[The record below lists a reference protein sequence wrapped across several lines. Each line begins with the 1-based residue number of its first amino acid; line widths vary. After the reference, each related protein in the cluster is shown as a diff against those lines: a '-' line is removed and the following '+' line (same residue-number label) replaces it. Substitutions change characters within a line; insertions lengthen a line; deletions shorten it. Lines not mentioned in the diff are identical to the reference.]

1 MNWEW
6 DNTLEEILPGTT
18 CPYSRHDA
26 GDSTGKLGDGAYDVL
41 EIYPYLY
48 IGIYNGVEEIIY
60 FHTSV
65 IYSLLSHYLFFRGFS
80 EYRRSTDGRISFPV
94 MSTCGSDYCIA
105 GDQEYRDADYGAY
118 AGISQACD
126 SILYD
131 LHCGSRFWLIRFRI
145 L

>member
-1 MNWEW
+1 M
-6 DNTLEEILPGTT
+6 
-18 CPYSRHDA
+18 
-26 GDSTGKLGDGAYDVL
+26 GDGAYDVL

-60 FHTSV
+60 FHIGV

-80 EYRRSTDGRISFPV
+80 EYRCGTDSRIPV
-94 MSTCGSDYCIA
+94 SAMSDGCSDYCIA
-105 GDQEYRDADYGAY
+105 GDQEYRDADYGVY

-126 SILYD
+126 SLLYD
-131 LHCGSRFWLIRFRI
+131 LHCGSRLRLIRFRI